1 MNAVDVHAMNASV
14 DTASEGERA
23 RPATGAGGAAAERDN
38 EITMDLLHA
47 VHADAQS
54 SQRSL
59 SRQLDIALG
68 LTNAYL
74 KRCVGKGW
82 IKVTQTPANR
92 YAYYLTP
99 QGFAEKSRRTANYL
113 YNSFR
118 FYRRAR
124 NQCDELLAEAADAGR
139 RRVALAGAGELAE
152 IAMLCAL
159 QHDIQVVGVLDPA
172 ATANRFRHV
181 ALVRDVESLPAF
193 DLVLVTDLKRPQRTF
208 DALVAALGAD
218 RVAAPRLLKVAR
230 TPAPEATGEGA
241 T

>member
-1 MNAVDVHAMNASV
+1 MNAGVGA
-14 DTASEGERA
+14 A
-23 RPATGAGGAAAERDN
+23 RKSDGAAAGAAAQAVEREND
-38 EITMDLLHA
+38 ITMDLLHA
-47 VHADAQS
+47 VHADAQA

-59 SRQLDIALG
+59 SKQLDIALG

-82 IKVTQTPANR
+82 IKVSEAPARR

-124 NQCDELLAEAADAGR
+124 NHCDEALAEAADCGR
-139 RRVALAGAGELAE
+139 RRVALAGMGELAE
-152 IAMLCAL
+152 VALLCAL
-159 QHDIQVVGVLDPA
+159 QHEVEVVGVIDGE

-181 ALVRDVESLPAF
+181 ALVREPGSLPDF
-193 DLVLVTDLKRPQRTF
+193 DAVLVTDLRRPQETF
-208 DALVAALGAD
+208 EALAALLGPE
-218 RVAAPRLLKVAR
+218 RVLTPRLLKVAR
-230 TPAPEATGEGA
+230 EPRPSANGGA
-241 T
+241 K

>member
-1 MNAVDVHAMNASV
+1 MNASL
-14 DTASEGERA
+14 DAAEGERTGLA
-23 RPATGAGGAAAERDN
+23 PGAGGIAAERDN

-47 VHADAQS
+47 VQTDAQA
-54 SQRSL
+54 SQRTL

-82 IKVTQTPANR
+82 IKVTQAPANR

-152 IAMLCAL
+152 IALLCAL
-159 QHDIQVVGVLDPA
+159 QHDIEVVGVVDEG

-181 ALVRDVESLPAF
+181 ALVREVDSLPAF
-193 DLVLVTDLKRPQRTF
+193 EFILVTDLKRPQRTF
-208 DALVAALGAD
+208 DALAARLGGG
-218 RVAAPRLLKVAR
+218 RVAAPRLLKV
-230 TPAPEATGEGA
+230 TPAPAPDAKGE
-241 T
+241 TS

>member
-1 MNAVDVHAMNASV
+1 MNASV
-14 DTASEGERA
+14 EAA
-23 RPATGAGGAAAERDN
+23 RQADGAAGGTAAQAAEREND
-38 EITMDLLHA
+38 ITMDLLHA
-47 VHADAQS
+47 VHADAQA

-59 SRQLDIALG
+59 SKQLDIALG

-82 IKVTQTPANR
+82 IKVSETPARR

-124 NQCDELLAEAADAGR
+124 NHCDEALAGAADGGR
-139 RRVALAGAGELAE
+139 RRIALAGAGELAE
-152 IAMLCAL
+152 IALLCAL
-159 QHDIQVVGVLDPA
+159 QHDIEVVGVVDVG

-181 ALVRDVESLPAF
+181 ALVREPDSLPPF
-193 DLVLVTDLKRPQRTF
+193 DAILVTDLRRPQETF
-208 DALVAALGAD
+208 EALAARLGPE
-218 RVAAPRLLKVAR
+218 RVLTPRLLKVLRAD
-230 TPAPEATGEGA
+230 GGA
-241 T
+241 K

>member
-1 MNAVDVHAMNASV
+1 MNASL
-14 DTASEGERA
+14 DAASEGERA
-23 RPATGAGGAAAERDN
+23 GLAPAAGGSGERDN

-47 VHADAQS
+47 VQADAQA

-82 IKVTQTPANR
+82 IKVSQAPANR

-124 NQCDELLAEAADAGR
+124 NQCDELLAEAADAGL

-152 IAMLCAL
+152 IALLCAL
-159 QHDIQVVGVLDPA
+159 QHDIEVVGVLDEG

-181 ALVRDVESLPAF
+181 ALVREVDSLPAF
-193 DLVLVTDLKRPQRTF
+193 ERILVTDLKRPQRTY
-208 DALVAALGAD
+208 DGLVARLGGG
-218 RVAAPRLLKVAR
+218 RVAAPRLLKLMQG
-230 TPAPEATGEGA
+230 PAPDARGEAS
-241 T
+241 

>member
-1 MNAVDVHAMNASV
+1 MNATVE
-14 DTASEGERA
+14 TAR
-23 RPATGAGGAAAERDN
+23 RQDGGASGTAAQAEREND
-38 EITMDLLHA
+38 ITMDLLHA
-47 VHADAQS
+47 VHADAQV

-82 IKVTQTPANR
+82 IKVSETPARR

-124 NQCDELLAEAADAGR
+124 NHCDETMAGAADLGR
-139 RRVALAGAGELAE
+139 RRIALAGAGELAE
-152 IAMLCAL
+152 IALLCAL
-159 QHDIQVVGVLDPA
+159 QHDIEVVGVIDEA

-181 ALVRDVESLPAF
+181 ALVREPGSLPPF
-193 DLVLVTDLKRPQRTF
+193 DAVLVTDLRRPQEVF
-208 DALVAALGAD
+208 EALSAQLGPD
-218 RVAAPRLLKVAR
+218 RVLAPRLLKVTRA
-230 TPAPEATGEGA
+230 EGE
-241 T
+241 TK

>member
-1 MNAVDVHAMNASV
+1 MNAGVEAARAKASAGAEPAV
-14 DTASEGERA
+14 EG
-23 RPATGAGGAAAERDN
+23 DN
-38 EITMDLLHA
+38 DITMELLHA
-47 VHADAQS
+47 VEADGRI

-59 SRQLDIALG
+59 ARQLDIALG

-74 KRCVGKGW
+74 KRCVRRGW
-82 IKVTQTPANR
+82 VKVSEAPANR
-92 YAYYLTP
+92 YVYYLTP

-124 NQCDELLAEAADAGR
+124 NQCDELLAQVADSGR

-152 IAMLCAL
+152 IALLCAL
-159 QHDIQVVGVLDPA
+159 QQEVEIVGVMDEE

-181 ALVRDVESLPAF
+181 ALVRELDSLPAF
-193 DLVLVTDLKRPQRTF
+193 DVLLVTDLRRPQRTH
-208 DALVAALGAD
+208 DALAAKLGEA
-218 RVAAPRLLKVAR
+218 RVLAPRLLKISR
-230 TPAPEATGEGA
+230 SPTRKKEGES

>member
-1 MNAVDVHAMNASV
+1 MN
-14 DTASEGERA
+14 
-23 RPATGAGGAAAERDN
+23 TGAEPARQADRGGAAGAGAAELAAEREND
-38 EITMDLLHA
+38 ITMDLLHA
-47 VHADAQS
+47 VHADAQA

-74 KRCVGKGW
+74 KRCVGRGW
-82 IKVTQTPANR
+82 IKVSEAPARR

-99 QGFAEKSRRTANYL
+99 LGFAEKSRRTANYL

-124 NQCDELLAEAADAGR
+124 NHCDEALAEAADCGR

-152 IAMLCAL
+152 IALLCAP
-159 QHDIQVVGVLDPA
+159 QHEVQVVGVIDGA

-181 ALVRDVESLPAF
+181 ALVREAGSLPEF
-193 DLVLVTDLKRPQRTF
+193 DAILVTDLAQPQETF
-208 DALVAALGAD
+208 EALAAQLGPE
-218 RVAAPRLLKVAR
+218 RVLTPRLLKVAR
-230 TPAPEATGEGA
+230 GGGAPK
-241 T
+241 

>member
-1 MNAVDVHAMNASV
+1 MNARVEA
-14 DTASEGERA
+14 A
-23 RPATGAGGAAAERDN
+23 RRSNGAAARGGAAQAAEREND
-38 EITMDLLHA
+38 ITMDLLHA
-47 VHADAQS
+47 VQADGQA

-74 KRCVGKGW
+74 KRCIGKGW
-82 IKVTQTPANR
+82 IKVSEAPARR

-124 NQCDELLAEAADAGR
+124 NHCDQALAEAADGGR

-152 IAMLCAL
+152 IALLCAL
-159 QHDIQVVGVLDPA
+159 QHEIEVVGVIDEA

-181 ALVRDVESLPAF
+181 ALVREPDSLPAF
-193 DLVLVTDLKRPQRTF
+193 DAVLVTDLKRPQETF
-208 DALVAALGAD
+208 EALAARLGPE
-218 RVAAPRLLKVAR
+218 RVLTPGLLKVMRGR
-230 TPAPEATGEGA
+230 TDGGGT
-241 T
+241 

>member
-1 MNAVDVHAMNASV
+1 MNASLDAV
-14 DTASEGERA
+14 SEAERL
-23 RPATGAGGAAAERDN
+23 RPAPGAGGVAAERDN

-47 VHADAQS
+47 VQADAQA

-59 SRQLDIALG
+59 SKQLDIALG

-74 KRCVGKGW
+74 KRCVSKGW
-82 IKVTQTPANR
+82 IKVTQAPANR

-124 NQCDELLAEAADAGR
+124 NQCDELLAEAADSGR

-152 IAMLCAL
+152 IALLCAL
-159 QHDIQVVGVLDPA
+159 QHDIEVVGVLDEA

-181 ALVRDVESLPAF
+181 ALVREVDSLPAF
-193 DLVLVTDLKRPQRTF
+193 ELILVTDLKRPQRTY
-208 DALVAALGAD
+208 DALAGRLGAG
-218 RVAAPRLLKVAR
+218 RVAAPRLLKV
-230 TPAPEATGEGA
+230 TQGPAPDAGGE
-241 T
+241 TSS

>member
-1 MNAVDVHAMNASV
+1 MNARVGAAR
-14 DTASEGERA
+14 RA
-23 RPATGAGGAAAERDN
+23 DGAADRAGAPQAAEREND
-38 EITMDLLHA
+38 ITMDLLHA
-47 VHADAQS
+47 VHADAQA

-59 SRQLDIALG
+59 SKQLDIALG

-82 IKVTQTPANR
+82 IKVSEAPARR

-124 NQCDELLAEAADAGR
+124 NHCDEALAEAADGGR

-152 IAMLCAL
+152 IALLCAM
-159 QHDIQVVGVLDPA
+159 QHDIEVVGVIDEG

-181 ALVRDVESLPAF
+181 ALVREPDSLPPF
-193 DLVLVTDLKRPQRTF
+193 DAVLVTDLRRPQETF
-208 DALVAALGAD
+208 EALAARLGAE
-218 RVAAPRLLKVAR
+218 RVLTPGLLKVTRGR
-230 TPAPEATGEGA
+230 TDGGA